1 MATIVIP
8 QTVNP
13 PQPASET
20 APPLDFSKLFS
31 DYTQGVQFGQQQ
43 QVRNAF
49 ANGLPTTDG
58 TPNGPIDYQSAMRKL
73 MQFGDYGD
81 ASSMMQTGIKANAA
95 ATLGQP
101 LLPPGYQ
108 SQSAP
113 SATGGTAAAPIANN
127 APGPQASFYPNLFSH
142 ESGFNPNAGDP
153 KHAYGIAQFTPDTW
167 SGVVAAHPELGL
179 PADITKATTDQQIQA
194 TQALTGQNVGMLTDA
209 GIPVND
215 KTAFMAHFLGGQ
227 GAVHFFKDMGKNAGA
242 LAAPLFPDEA
252 AANPTIFY
260 NPDGS
265 SKNLAQVYQL
275 QTKNFGYG
283 NTTGFNIPPM
293 PQNQVAGPG
302 APSAAGPLARAA
314 DGTPVQTNAQ
324 GQAVDPVTG
333 QPVAGSGG
341 TVSPRANVRIT
352 NQPTGSAVLTSADG
366 QSMAVP
372 ANKFAPVGALSTAL
386 GIRAAQD
393 GGTVPGGAAS
403 PTGGAAAANAA
414 TNAARVA
421 AAPAP
426 AGGGF
431 GTVGPIGPAGSGT
444 PAPPDLAQGDSSAP
458 TVGSSYAQNLKSP
471 PPSNTSARGPGG
483 ANPAP
488 APPPP
493 PPQTSATGDAS
504 QFQGAPPQG
513 TLLDPSMGGLV
524 PKPWVDAYGP
534 RASGAY
540 ANALYMRGRA
550 AATAGLDDAAKADFT
565 QAQGIEQA
573 LRMANTPNPAMK
585 PYEIGHL
592 PGESIVD
599 FNARQAATTA
609 AAEQQAKNANT
620 LVETQPVPGG
630 PKQFDTAAHLLN
642 AINAGKAGPNASV
655 GPGAG
660 SPPGGGGVP
669 SDLPVASQPAFIAK
683 RQDQIAGDENT
694 MMQQFQARQVAKQRL
709 GELGNLVEEYQT
721 GAAAEFKADA
731 QAYAKAWG
739 IDIPNSA
746 TTNAALF
753 QEIQKNAIA
762 NIFSNAKDLGGRIL
776 VTELAGLAKSN
787 VNAELQPAAAAKIIS
802 QQAGLLNYEDAH
814 TSAYFGW
821 KHANPNAYDTSGF
834 EIPWI
839 KSNPVR
845 NFTDAAAKEI
855 APLGAPLPPHLREA
869 SRVMIYR
876 GGDQPSITTCFP
888 GRGSFC

>member
-1 MATIVIP
+1 
-8 QTVNP
+8 
-13 PQPASET
+13 
-20 APPLDFSKLFS
+20 
-31 DYTQGVQFGQQQ
+31 
-43 QVRNAF
+43 
-49 ANGLPTTDG
+49 
-58 TPNGPIDYQSAMRKL
+58 
-73 MQFGDYGD
+73 
-81 ASSMMQTGIKANAA
+81 
-95 ATLGQP
+95 
-101 LLPPGYQ
+101 
-108 SQSAP
+108 
-113 SATGGTAAAPIANN
+113 
-127 APGPQASFYPNLFSH
+127 
-142 ESGFNPNAGDP
+142 
-153 KHAYGIAQFTPDTW
+153 
-167 SGVVAAHPELGL
+167 
-179 PADITKATTDQQIQA
+179 
-194 TQALTGQNVGMLTDA
+194 
-209 GIPVND
+209 
-215 KTAFMAHFLGGQ
+215 
-227 GAVHFFKDMGKNAGA
+227 
-242 LAAPLFPDEA
+242 
-252 AANPTIFY
+252 
-260 NPDGS
+260 
-265 SKNLAQVYQL
+265 
-275 QTKNFGYG
+275 
-283 NTTGFNIPPM
+283 
-293 PQNQVAGPG
+293 
-302 APSAAGPLARAA
+302 
-314 DGTPVQTNAQ
+314 
-324 GQAVDPVTG
+324 
-333 QPVAGSGG
+333 
-341 TVSPRANVRIT
+341 
-352 NQPTGSAVLTSADG
+352 
-366 QSMAVP
+366 
-372 ANKFAPVGALSTAL
+372 
-386 GIRAAQD
+386 
-393 GGTVPGGAAS
+393 
-403 PTGGAAAANAA
+403 
-414 TNAARVA
+414 
-421 AAPAP
+421 
-426 AGGGF
+426 
-431 GTVGPIGPAGSGT
+431 
-444 PAPPDLAQGDSSAP
+444 
-458 TVGSSYAQNLKSP
+458 
-471 PPSNTSARGPGG
+471 
-483 ANPAP
+483 
-488 APPPP
+488 
-493 PPQTSATGDAS
+493 
-504 QFQGAPPQG
+504 
-513 TLLDPSMGGLV
+513 MGGLV

-669 SDLPVASQPAFIAK
+669 SDLPVASQPAFIAD
-683 RQDQIAGDENT
+683 RQKQIAGDENT

-802 QQAGLLNYEDAH
+802 QQAGLLNYEDQH
-814 TSAYFGW
+814 TAAYFSW
-821 KHANPNAYDTSGF
+821 KHANPNAYDTSSF

-855 APLGAPLPPHLREA
+855 APLGAPLPPAPNRQVGQVYQSPNGHGVGRWTGIPGQEWQME
-869 SRVMIYR
+869 SRPAAQR
-876 GGDQPSITTCFP
+876 LFPSGGQ
-888 GRGSFC
+888 